1 METLFLHV
9 NDPGAV
15 DTVGDILR
23 RGGLAAIP
31 TETVY
36 GLAAN
41 ALNGKAVAG
50 IFAAKGRPA
59 DNPLIVHI
67 CEFSQWEPL
76 VKEIPENA
84 RRLAEA
90 YWPGPLTIILPKA
103 DCIPDEVSPGLSTV
117 SVRFPSHP
125 AAQAVIR
132 AAGCP
137 LAAPSA
143 NLSGKPS
150 PTTAQ
155 HVWEDMNGRIDAILD
170 GGPCDVGVESTV
182 ITLATPVPRLL
193 RPGGITLEQL
203 EAVLGKVDVDPAV
216 THELEEGVKAASPG
230 MKYKHYAPRAE
241 VVLLAGT
248 SEQFVHYVNAHA
260 QEGVAALCFDEEK
273 ALLHVPTIPCGREED
288 LDAQAHLLFDALRR
302 VDDELH
308 AKKAYAHCPVQEGV
322 GLAVYN
328 RLVRAAAFRR
338 VDLTP
343 NVIGLTG
350 PTGSGKSTVC
360 GHLQKLGCSLVDS
373 DKIAR
378 EAVQDAEVLQALCK
392 TFGNDILQEDG
403 TLNRRVLAARA
414 FANKE
419 ETAKL
424 NGITHP
430 WIVRRIG
437 EYLDKL
443 KKNACPAV
451 LLDASQLFEAHAET
465 LCDTVW
471 VVTAPADERLRRICT
486 RDGIDEAAAQRRMS
500 VQLSDE
506 FFAEHADHV
515 IVNTDADAACRKAE
529 ELLRMLQPCEEATV

>member
-1 METLFLHV
+1 METLFLNV

-15 DTVGDILR
+15 ETVGDILR

-41 ALNGKAVAG
+41 ALDGNAVAG

-67 CEFSQWEPL
+67 SDISQWDAL
-76 VKEIPENA
+76 VKEIPEKA

-103 DCIPDEVSPGLSTV
+103 DCIPDAVSPGLSTV
-117 SVRFPSHP
+117 SVRFPAHP

-155 HVWEDMNGRIDAILD
+155 HVLEDMDGRIDAILD
-170 GGPCDVGVESTV
+170 GGPCKVGVESTV

-193 RPGGITLEQL
+193 RPGGITLVQL
-203 EAVLGKVDVDPAV
+203 EAVLGRVDVDPAV
-216 THELEEGVKAASPG
+216 LHELEDGAEAASPG
-230 MKYKHYAPRAE
+230 MKYKHYAPRAD
-241 VVLLAGT
+241 VIMLAGT
-248 SEQFVHYVNAHA
+248 SEQFVSYINAHA
-260 QEGVAALCFDEEK
+260 DEGVVALCFDEETEK
-273 ALLHVPTIPCGREED
+273 LHVPSLSCGSECD
-288 LDAQAHLLFDALRR
+288 LEAQAHALFDALRR

-328 RLVRAAAFRR
+328 RLVRAAAFRKI
-338 VDLTP
+338 DLMP
-343 NVIGLTG
+343 KVIGLTG
-350 PTGSGKSTVC
+350 PTGAGKSTVC
-360 GHLQKLGCSLVDS
+360 RCLRELGCGVVDS
-373 DKIAR
+373 DGIAR
-378 EAVQDAEVLQALCK
+378 EAVRDAAVLRDLCIV
-392 TFGNDILQEDG
+392 FGEDILLPDG
-403 TLNRRVLAARA
+403 TLDRRALAARA
-414 FANKE
+414 FSSPANTE
-419 ETAKL
+419 KL
-424 NGITHP
+424 NAITHP

-437 EYLDKL
+437 EELDTW
-443 KKNACPAV
+443 KKTSCPAV

-465 LCDTVW
+465 LCDEVW
-471 VVTAPADERLRRICT
+471 VVTAPAEERLRRICI
-486 RDGIDEAAAQRRMS
+486 RDGMDEAAARQRMS
-500 VQLSDE
+500 AQLSDA

-515 IVNTDADAACRKAE
+515 IVNENAEMTCAAAK
-529 ELLRMLQPCEEATV
+529 ELLQRLLPNEEALL